1 MERAHVLLRAGG
13 RKPVE
18 KQVFIMPQVDD
29 LLFQAAL
36 AGQPQA
42 INELLHQVQPDVVR
56 YARLQCLVSDLDD
69 AIQDALLM
77 LSRRVDGVRAMA
89 AFASRLWRSVRQMY
103 RRLRPQTPSGDDP
116 YDAAALEVW
125 LAQRE
130 RGQLQLEMVH
140 MLESLP
146 VSYRQ
151 IILLRDIEELGMAE
165 IASVLDISKASAKN
179 RLHRARAKAREYL
192 LAEG

>member
-1 MERAHVLLRAGG
+1 
-13 RKPVE
+13 
-18 KQVFIMPQVDD
+18 MPQVDD
-29 LLFQAAL
+29 FLFQAAL

-69 AIQDALLM
+69 AMQDALLM
-77 LSRRVDGVRAMA
+77 LSRRADGVRAMA
-89 AFASRLWRSVRQMY
+89 AFASRLWHAVRQAY
-103 RRLRPQTPSGDDP
+103 RWTYQRLRPQTPSGHDTS
-116 YDAAALEVW
+116 DAAALEIW

-165 IASVLDISKASAKN
+165 IAAVLDISKASAKN
-179 RLHRARAKAREYL
+179 RLHRARAMAREYL

>member
-1 MERAHVLLRAGG
+1 
-13 RKPVE
+13 
-18 KQVFIMPQVDD
+18 MPQVDD

-69 AIQDALLM
+69 AMQDALLM
-77 LSRRVDGVRAMA
+77 LSRRANGVRAMA
-89 AFASRLWRSVRQMY
+89 AFAGRLWRSVRLAY
-103 RRLRPQTPSGDDP
+103 RRLRPQLPSGYDTS
-116 YDAAALEVW
+116 DAAVLEGW

-130 RGQLQLEMVH
+130 CGQLQLEMVH

-165 IASVLDISKASAKN
+165 IASVLDITKASAKN
-179 RLHRARAKAREYL
+179 RLHRARAMAREYL